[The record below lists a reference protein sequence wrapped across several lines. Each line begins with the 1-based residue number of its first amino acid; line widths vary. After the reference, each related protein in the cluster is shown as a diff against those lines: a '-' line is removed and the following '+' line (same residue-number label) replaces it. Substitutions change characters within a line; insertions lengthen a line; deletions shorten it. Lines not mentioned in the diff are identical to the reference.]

1 VGKRHLWGAALLL
14 YAALIFW
21 LSSRPFPE
29 GPPLF
34 HFSWGD
40 KLWHFL
46 EYLPFG
52 FLAWKAILPKNGG
65 GLALAL
71 IISLGYAGS
80 DELHQWFVP
89 TRTASL
95 LDWSVDVLGVLSGLL
110 LGCLQGYL
118 HSRPHPV

>member
-1 VGKRHLWGAALLL
+1 MRRGYWGISLII

-34 HFSWGD
+34 HFDYGD
-40 KLWHFL
+40 KLWHLL
-46 EYLPFG
+46 EYLLFG
-52 FLAWKAILPKNGG
+52 FLAWKAFLPRSRG

-71 IISLGYAGS
+71 FISLGYAGS

-89 TRTASL
+89 TRAASL
-95 LDWSVDVLGVLSGLL
+95 LDWGADALGVIGGLL
-110 LGCLQGYL
+110 LGRLGEGL
-118 HSRPHPV
+118 HS

>member
-1 VGKRHLWGAALLL
+1 ML

-34 HFSWGD
+34 HFDYGD
-40 KLWHFL
+40 LLWHLL
-46 EYLPFG
+46 EYLLFG
-52 FLAWKAILPKNGG
+52 FLAWKTFLPQGRG
-65 GLALAL
+65 GLAMAL
-71 IISLGYAGS
+71 LISLAYAGS
-80 DELHQWFVP
+80 DEFHQLFVL

-95 LDWSVDVLGVLSGLL
+95 LDWGVDSLGALGGLL
-110 LGCLQGYL
+110 LGRLQDHL